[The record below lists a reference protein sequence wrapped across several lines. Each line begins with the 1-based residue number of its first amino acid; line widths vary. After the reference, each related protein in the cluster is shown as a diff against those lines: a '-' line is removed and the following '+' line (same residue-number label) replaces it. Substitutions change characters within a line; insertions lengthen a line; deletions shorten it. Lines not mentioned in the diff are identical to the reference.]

1 MKCPVVK
8 VPEDYENIEIVSESI
23 GKFFY
28 DYVRGCL
35 DDEY

>member
-8 VPEDYENIEIVSESI
+8 VPEDYENIEIVSESF

-28 DYVRGCL
+28 DYVRGMPG
-35 DDEY
+35 